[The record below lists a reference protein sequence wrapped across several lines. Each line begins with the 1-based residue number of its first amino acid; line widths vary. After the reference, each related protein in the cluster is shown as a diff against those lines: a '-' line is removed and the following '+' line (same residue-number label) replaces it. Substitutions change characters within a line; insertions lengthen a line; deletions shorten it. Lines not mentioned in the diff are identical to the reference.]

1 MISNITISNIKGFGT
16 TDNSLDLEL
25 NPKRINIVVAPNGFG
40 KSSLATA
47 IKCINNNNRRLDVEL
62 NNKYKKEDA
71 LNSFVSI
78 VVDGVKYESDKNK
91 NEITRVLN
99 CIVINSRTIAAVST
113 KRFGTY
119 TRSQGYVDI
128 EDIEVAKVPNKPTFK
143 YKVSVLQRAFGKN
156 GNKVI
161 KDISH
166 LFSNNTFMSV
176 LPQIFPV
183 YKKFEAKMRSSLTE
197 EVIKKI
203 SSMNGDIAKQVDDSL
218 FINLEKEPSYKDF
231 LSILENYMTVDDK
244 LNDFQVFFQLN
255 KIYQNHKKDL
265 SDLAN
270 WAKYQNYKK
279 NIADSIRRF
288 NTSNWAHAE
297 MHETKGKLV
306 IKFPKADE
314 LSNGQ
319 RDILTFITQLII
331 ANSQLSN
338 TKKNFVII
346 DEVFD
351 YMDDATQ
358 IAAQYYLSKMLD
370 IEKGNIYLVMLTHL
384 DPNNFRSYIFNKK
397 KINIQYLSKSN
408 ISISDSMRAFITF
421 RDDKNTNKDLKD
433 KLSRYFFHYHPCSNI
448 DLTNE
453 CIPNVNN
460 LKKAWFRL
468 GTFKSYIIGELNKYL
483 KEEEDYDPYAVC
495 FALRYGIEKQVYFSL
510 SKEDEKQKFIE
521 TFGTENKLNYA
532 ENHNAR
538 HSDSFHILAA
548 IYNDAEHSTDYTK
561 DKRCIFKLQN
571 KVIRDI
577 IKTIFDYHGTDINI
591 DVIE

>member
-1 MISNITISNIKGFGT
+1 MITNITITNIKGFGT

-25 NPKRINIVVAPNGFG
+25 NPNRINIVVAPNGFG

-47 IKCINNNNRRLDVEL
+47 IKCISNNNRRLVVE
-62 NNKYKKEDA
+62 KDDKFKKDES
-71 LNSFVSI
+71 LSSSI
-78 VVDGVKYESDKNK
+78 TIRLDDNRIVADENQNGIAKE
-91 NEITRVLN
+91 LN
-99 CIVINSRTIAAVST
+99 CIVINSRVGANVLTQRI
-113 KRFGTY
+113 GTY
-119 TRSQGYVDI
+119 TRSKGYVDI
-128 EDIEVAKVPNKPTFK
+128 EDIEVTRIVKKPSHK
-143 YKVSVLQRAFGKN
+143 YKVSELQRIFGAN
-156 GNKVI
+156 GRIVI
-161 KDISH
+161 KDISN
-166 LFSNNTFMSV
+166 LFANH
-176 LPQIFPV
+176 
-183 YKKFEAKMRSSLTE
+183 KFLSAIPKLYPALDKFKAQMREDLVDE
-197 EVIKKI
+197 IRNKIKALK
-203 SSMNGDIAKQVDDSL
+203 GDIISQIYDSFFNNIEAEPYYQEAL
-218 FINLEKEPSYKDF
+218 SNLSHYVTF
-231 LSILENYMTVDDK
+231 NSK
-244 LNDFQVFFQLN
+244 LDSFQVFFQIDKL
-255 KIYQNHKKDL
+255 YQNNKSEL
-265 SDLAN
+265 TELAH

-288 NTSNWAHAE
+288 NTSNWAQAE

-397 KINIQYLSKSN
+397 KINIQYLSNSN

-448 DLTNE
+448 DLTHE

-468 GTFKSYIIGELNKYL
+468 ETFKSYIIGELNKYL

-510 SKEDEKQKFIE
+510 SKEDEKQKFID

-532 ENHNAR
+532 ENHNAL

-561 DKRCIFKLQN
+561 DKRCILKLQN

-577 IKTIFDYHGTDINI
+577 IKTIFNYHGTDLDI
-591 DVIE
+591 DCIK